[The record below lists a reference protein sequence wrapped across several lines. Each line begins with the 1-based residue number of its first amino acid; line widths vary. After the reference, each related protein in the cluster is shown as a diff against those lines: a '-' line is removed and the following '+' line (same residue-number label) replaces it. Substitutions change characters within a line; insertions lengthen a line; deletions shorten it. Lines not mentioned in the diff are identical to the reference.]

1 MFRAPCAHHQ
11 EVKIILYD
19 LWYHHTCRWPS
30 GAQGT
35 PITLLH
41 VANTATV
48 KCTVDK
54 CGLSH
59 VESTEMIVTEK
70 LELYSL

>member
-1 MFRAPCAHHQ
+1 MPPHVSSTSAHHQ

-35 PITLLH
+35 SITLLH
-41 VANTATV
+41 FANTATV
-48 KCTVDK
+48 NK

-59 VESTEMIVTEK
+59 VEGTEIIVTEK